1 MLNSAVVLRNELGN
15 IVGVVVFDNDE
26 YSHMDA
32 LKYITSDF
40 KSDFIADGCRIDFVP
55 VDFHREDDEIANY
68 IMKVDT
74 SFEDSDMGYV
84 VICV

>member
-40 KSDFIADGCRIDFVP
+40 KSDFIADGCRMQD
-55 VDFHREDDEIANY
+55 R
-68 IMKVDT
+68 
-74 SFEDSDMGYV
+74 
-84 VICV
+84 